1 MEENEQTLAKTIET
15 LNRKLDEIMNK
26 QKEIEEELQK
36 NNKVLMQRINKL
48 QEFNEIDDMRCK
60 VSSKQLNVILKRVIE
75 IEQKLY

>member
-26 QKEIEEELQK
+26 QKEIQEELQK